1 LKETASIFKSCKGW
15 IASVLDFGGGDFQLC
30 QRLALAGVF
39 FLPISIG
46 GLQLFLVLAGICWI
60 FITVNRKKTVLL
72 PPFYPFLFSFFIF
85 SLLSLVF
92 SLNPAEG
99 FSVFKMFPLLLIP
112 LMFYNI
118 IEDEPQKKKLISVLY
133 AGAAVNATWG
143 LLMYA
148 SGKQHRLSGFL
159 GHYMTA
165 AGILMMIIIFL
176 LGHLFT
182 TGIKKF
188 GWTRTLVL
196 LLLCSAFLATLT
208 RNAWVGAALGFIILF
223 GVIRPRYVPLG
234 VVLLFL
240 FFIFVP
246 PVVKERI
253 ASTFDIHDA
262 TIQDR
267 LMMIRTGARIIKDNP
282 LFGVGP
288 EMVPRVYEEYKADE
302 GDTRRPH
309 LHNNV
314 VQIAAEKGL
323 LTAFIWLAF
332 MGSILYYAGRIYNR
346 LRKEGNS
353 HIPEDHLMISVV
365 VVVLSFFTAGL
376 FEYNWGDTEVAAAF
390 LFLVTIPF
398 STYKKQFSRQIR
410 L

>member
-1 LKETASIFKSCKGW
+1 L
-15 IASVLDFGGGDFQLC
+15 LYFGDGDFQLC

-46 GLQLFLVLAGICWI
+46 GLQVFLGLAGICWI
-60 FITVNRKKTVLL
+60 FCSVTGKKIVLL
-72 PPFYPFLFSFFIF
+72 PPFYPFLFFFFIF
-85 SLLSLVF
+85 SLMSLVF
-92 SLNPAEG
+92 SLSPSEG
-99 FSVFKMFPLLLIP
+99 FSVFKMLPLILIP

-118 IEDEPQKKKLISVLY
+118 VENERQKQKFINVLY
-133 AGAAVNATWG
+133 AGAAVNAVWG

-148 SGKQHRLSGFL
+148 SGRQHRLSGFL

-188 GWTRTLVL
+188 GWTRTLTLVL
-196 LLLCSAFLATLT
+196 LCTAFLATLT

-267 LMMIRTGARIIKDNP
+267 LMMIRTGIRIIKDYP
-282 LFGVGP
+282 VLGVGP
-288 EMVPRVYEEYKADE
+288 EMIPKVYEEYKADE
-302 GDTRRPH
+302 GDVYRPH
-309 LHNNV
+309 LHNSII
-314 VQIAAEKGL
+314 QIAAERGL
-323 LTAFIWLAF
+323 VTAFIWLVF

-353 HIPEDHLMISVV
+353 HIPKDHFMISAVV
-365 VVVLSFFTAGL
+365 MVLSFLTAGL
-376 FEYNWGDTEVAAAF
+376 FEYNWGDTEVAAVF
-390 LFLVTIPF
+390 LFLITVPFTIYRNKF
-398 STYKKQFSRQIR
+398 FKQIR
-410 L
+410 LWRK

>member
-1 LKETASIFKSCKGW
+1 M
-15 IASVLDFGGGDFQLC
+15 LDFGGGDFQLC

-46 GLQLFLVLAGICWI
+46 GLQVFLVLAGICWI
-60 FITVNRKKTVLL
+60 FITVNGKKTVLL

-85 SLLSLVF
+85 SLMSLVF

-99 FSVFKMFPLLLIP
+99 FSVFKILPLILIP

-118 IEDEPQKKKLISVLY
+118 IENEPQKKKFISFLY
-133 AGAAVNATWG
+133 AGAAVNAVWG
-143 LLMYA
+143 LLMYGL
-148 SGKQHRLSGFL
+148 GKQHRLSGFL

-176 LGHLFT
+176 LGHLIT
-182 TGIKKF
+182 TGMKKF

-196 LLLCSAFLATLT
+196 LLLCTAFLTTLT
-208 RNAWVGAALGFIILF
+208 RNAWVGAALGFMILF

-234 VVLLFL
+234 IVMLFL

-253 ASTFDIHDA
+253 ASTIDIHDA

-267 LMMIRTGARIIKDNP
+267 LMMIRTGARIIRDNP
-282 LFGVGP
+282 LLGVGP
-288 EMVPRVYEEYKADE
+288 EMIPSVYEEYKADE
-302 GDTRRPH
+302 GDKRRPH

-332 MGSILYYAGRIYNR
+332 MGSILYYAGRIYNS

-353 HIPEDHLMISVV
+353 HIPEDHLMISAV

-390 LFLVTIPF
+390 LFLVTVPF
-398 STYKKQFSRQIR
+398 STYKKEFSKQIR
-410 L
+410 LWRK